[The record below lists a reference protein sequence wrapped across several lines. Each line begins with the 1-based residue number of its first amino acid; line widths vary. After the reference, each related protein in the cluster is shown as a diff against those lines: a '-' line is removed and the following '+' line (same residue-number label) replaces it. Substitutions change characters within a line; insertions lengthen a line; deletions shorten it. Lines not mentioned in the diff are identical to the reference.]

1 LTEHGIPLLHK
12 ALTVTGNAIENFMLT
27 QIRRKDCLNQYQT
40 FPLRGYDYDKDE
52 ETFFYPKVFKSY
64 ILTLPSKSFK
74 GRIRALGIEVTKLVR
89 VLQADRLIFL
99 GDTETPW
106 LYQHNDYKPAKE
118 AQEYLADKKVG
129 KRFNG
134 ALQVD
139 TAELPT
145 FIKHLAWLTRCN
157 AALPYFH
164 FVDQG
169 QNIIGHICQ
178 YGNLHL
184 DTLKEQTDETLKQFM
199 DNSNFKYGDHNSC
212 SNWFGK
218 TSAISGR
225 QTVV

>member
-1 LTEHGIPLLHK
+1 
-12 ALTVTGNAIENFMLT
+12 MLNK
-27 QIRRKDCLNQYQT
+27 IRRQECLDQYQT
-40 FPLRGYDYDKDE
+40 FPLQSYDYNKDE
-52 ETFFYPKVFKSY
+52 EAFFYPAVFKSY
-64 ILTLPSKSFK
+64 IVTIPSKSFK
-74 GRIRALGIEVTKLVR
+74 GHSVALGKEMVKLVNA
-89 VLQADRLIFL
+89 LHTDRLIFL

-106 LYQHNDYKPAKE
+106 LYQDNDYKPVKAAKE
-118 AQEYLADKKVG
+118 YLTFHKIG

-157 AALPYFH
+157 AALPTVH
-164 FVDQG
+164 FIDKG
-169 QNIIGHICQ
+169 QNIVGSICK

-184 DTLKEQTDETLKQFM
+184 DTLNEQTDKIIALLVESSKFE
-199 DNSNFKYGDHNSC
+199 FGDKSSC
-212 SNWFGK
+212 NNLFGK